1 MSDSSG
7 RAPVRV
13 VPAILT
19 DSSVALARMVAVAN
33 GFATYVQIDIMDGVF
48 VPSRSIGAADL
59 HAQTIAFK
67 WEAHLMV
74 ANPLPYLEPFRNAG
88 ASRLIIH
95 VEAVDDPLTVVTRI
109 RALGLEAGVAINPPT
124 PVEAIEHVVGSVDSV
139 LLMTVYPGFY
149 GAPFVPE
156 VMSKVPQVRALSSEV
171 EISVDGGIKE
181 GNIADVARRGVDTVC
196 VGSAVFAKDDP
207 GASFRRLEALARGR

>member
-1 MSDSSG
+1 MSDSSD
-7 RAPVRV
+7 RLPVRV

-19 DSSVALARMVAVAN
+19 DSLAALARMVTVAN
-33 GFATYVQIDIMDGVF
+33 GFAPYVQIDIMDGIF
-48 VPSRSIGAADL
+48 VPSRSIEAADL

-74 ANPLPYLEPFRNAG
+74 ENPLPYLEPFRNAG

-95 VEAVDDPLTVVTRI
+95 AEAVDDPLAVVARI
-109 RALGLEAGVAINPPT
+109 RELGLEAGVAINPPT
-124 PVEAIEHVVGSVDSV
+124 PVGAIEHLVAEVDSV

-171 EISVDGGIKE
+171 EIAVDGGIKE
-181 GNIADVARRGVDTVC
+181 GNIAHVARQGIDTVC
-196 VGSAVFAKDDP
+196 VGSAVFANDDP
-207 GASFRRLEALARGR
+207 GASFRRLEALVRGR